1 MNYQI
6 AVVIAMAGWLF
17 LMIWI
22 ARQLIE
28 RLQQIRREQQR
39 RSPHCQQAV
48 NHEFDNVHV
57 IPDDMPHPKL
67 RSDSHETKAKP
78 LCAALSP

>member
-1 MNYQI
+1 VSYLI

-28 RLQQIRREQQR
+28 RRNKYAANNRGG
-39 RSPHCQQAV
+39 PHIASR
-48 NHEFDNVHV
+48 
-57 IPDDMPHPKL
+57 P
-67 RSDSHETKAKP
+67 
-78 LCAALSP
+78 